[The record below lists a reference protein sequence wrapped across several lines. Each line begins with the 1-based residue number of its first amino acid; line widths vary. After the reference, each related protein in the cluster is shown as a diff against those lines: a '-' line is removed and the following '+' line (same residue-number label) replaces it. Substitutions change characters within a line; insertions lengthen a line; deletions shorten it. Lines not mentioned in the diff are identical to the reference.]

1 MMQIRT
7 PNKRFL
13 FPFLIWM
20 ALLPSIFLSPRA
32 SSLSHKALVGIDDN
46 EAYLAALYEP
56 FHKAMP
62 SLNVAAFR
70 SAVQGFLHLN
80 AKGLFAE
87 NHLLTLID
95 FTQPSSQKRLY
106 VFDLLHQQVLFN
118 TYVAHGKH
126 SGLLYAKYFSNT
138 PESLQS
144 SLGFYSTGNTYFG
157 KNGYSLQLIGLE
169 KGINDLALD
178 RSIVIHGA
186 SYVSKRQIESCGYL
200 GRSWG
205 CPAIP
210 ENLTQPIID
219 TIKNGSC
226 VFIYAN
232 TPTYKQHSQL
242 ARASH

>member
-1 MMQIRT
+1 MV
-7 PNKRFL
+7 
-13 FPFLIWM
+13 
-20 ALLPSIFLSPRA
+20 LLPSILLSPRA
-32 SSLSHKALVGIDDN
+32 SSLSNKASINITDN
-46 EAYLAALYEP
+46 EAYLAALYKP
-56 FHKAMP
+56 FHLAIP

-70 SAVQGFLHLN
+70 AAMQGFQQLK
-80 AKGLFAE
+80 AKGLFAN

-95 FTQPSSQKRLY
+95 FSQPSSQKRLY
-106 VFDLLHQQVLFN
+106 VLDLLHQQVLFN

-126 SGLLYAKYFSNT
+126 SGLLYAKCFSNT

-144 SLGFYSTGNTYFG
+144 SLGFYATGNTYFG

-169 KGINDLALD
+169 RGINDLALN
-178 RSIVIHGA
+178 RSIVMHGA
-186 SYVSKRQIESCGYL
+186 PYVSVRQIESCGYL

-232 TPTYKQHSQL
+232 NSSYIQHSQL
-242 ARASH
+242 ARASN

>member
-1 MMQIRT
+1 MQSRT
-7 PNKRFL
+7 PKKYFL
-13 FPFLIWM
+13 FFLLSLI
-20 ALLPSIFLSPRA
+20 ALLPW
-32 SSLSHKALVGIDDN
+32 
-46 EAYLAALYEP
+46 YALYP
-56 FHKAMP
+56 RVAVVSYSKSAGSNSHCDDKYSRCQTFQQAIP
-62 SLNVAAFR
+62 SLNLSAFKAALH
-70 SAVQGFLHLN
+70 GFQQLQ

-87 NHLLTLID
+87 SHILTLID
-95 FTQPSSQKRLY
+95 FTKPSSQKRLY
-106 VFDLLHQQVLFN
+106 VLDLKHQQVLYH

-144 SLGFYSTGNTYFG
+144 SLGFYQTGHTYLG

-178 RSIVIHGA
+178 RSIVMHGA
-186 SYVSKRQIESCGYL
+186 PYVSARQINSCGYL

-210 ENLTQPIID
+210 ENLCRPIID
-219 TIKNGSC
+219 SIKNGTC

-232 TPTYKQHSQL
+232 NPAYKQNSQW
-242 ARASH
+242 ASGAN

>member
-13 FPFLIWM
+13 FTFLIGM
-20 ALLPSIFLSPRA
+20 VLLPSMLLSPKA
-32 SSLSHKALVGIDDN
+32 SSLSNKASINITDK
-46 EAYLAALYEP
+46 EAYWTALYKP
-56 FHKAMP
+56 FHQAIP
-62 SLNVAAFR
+62 SLNINAFM
-70 SAVQGFLHLN
+70 SAMRGFQQLI
-80 AKGLFAE
+80 AKGLFAD

-106 VFDLLHQQVLFN
+106 VLDLLHQKVLYN

-169 KGINDLALD
+169 KGINDLAMD
-178 RSIVIHGA
+178 RSIVVHGA
-186 SYVSKRQIESCGYL
+186 PYVSTRQIESCGYL

-232 TPTYKQHSQL
+232 NSSYIQHSQL
-242 ARASH
+242 ARAS